1 MADES
6 EILDEGVTP
15 EMMRAQDARDVPDV
29 EAPEAREGD
38 GADVQ

>member
-1 MADES
+1 MADEN

-15 EMMRAQDARDVPDV
+15 EMMQEQDARDVPDV

-38 GADVQ
+38 GADAQ

>member
-1 MADES
+1 MSDED

-29 EAPEAREGD
+29 EAPEAREGG
-38 GADVQ
+38 GADAQ

>member
-1 MADES
+1 MADND

-29 EAPEAREGD
+29 AEAEAREGG
-38 GADVQ
+38 GADAQ

>member
-1 MADES
+1 MTDEN

-15 EMMRAQDARDVPDV
+15 EMVRAQDAHDVPDV

>member
-15 EMMRAQDARDVPDV
+15 EMMRAQDAHDVPDV
-29 EAPEAREGD
+29 GTPEAQEGD

>member
-1 MADES
+1 MEDND

-15 EMMRAQDARDVPDV
+15 EMMQEQDARDVPDV

>member
-1 MADES
+1 MADDS

-15 EMMRAQDARDVPDV
+15 EMVQLQDVHDVPDV
-29 EAPEAREGD
+29 EAPEALEGD